1 VILRH
6 IIAITWK
13 DLKILVRDRGALAV
27 LFAMPVG
34 FVLVMT
40 TALGGLFGGGE
51 SAISVL
57 VVSEDKG
64 YLSTQIVEG
73 LKVAE
78 GFKVETEWEGQP
90 LTRAKAEELII
101 SQKRQLAV
109 ILPADFSQYI
119 LGDALP
125 SQSSELQTTTI
136 QLMVDPALSPEFTGP
151 IVGTLQGLLLQALMP
166 VGIERL
172 LDQIAP
178 GMPQEQ
184 RLIFIEQARQGM
196 LIGMSIEQITP
207 PGMSL
212 RQLPN
217 TTQQN
222 VPSYTLFG
230 VFFICQVIALSLI
243 REKQDGTFRRLLAA
257 PLSKSAL
264 LIGKLLPYYLV
275 NLIQIVLIF
284 AAGIWIVPL
293 LGNPALNLGAH
304 PEGLIVVSLAAA
316 AAASGLGLLV
326 ATLVKTAEATGG
338 LSALIAVMMAGVGGC
353 FVPAF
358 VMPNFMQ
365 TLSKLVPHAWA
376 LQGYQDI
383 LVRGYGLS
391 QVMPEVGVLLIFA
404 IAFFGLALWRFRFD

>member
-1 VILRH
+1 MLRH

-13 DLKILVRDRGALAV
+13 DLKILVRNRAALAV

-40 TALGGLFGGGE
+40 TALGGLFGGGK
-51 SAISVL
+51 SAIPVL
-57 VVSEDKG
+57 VVNEDKG
-64 YLSTQIVEG
+64 YLSTQIIEG
-73 LKVAE
+73 LKAAE
-78 GFKVETEWEGQP
+78 GFKVETEWEGQS
-90 LTRAKAEELII
+90 LTTAKAEELII
-101 SQKRQLAV
+101 SRKHQLAL
-109 ILPADFSQYI
+109 IFPADFSQNI
-119 LGDALP
+119 LGSASP
-125 SQSSELQTTTI
+125 SQSLQPQATTI
-136 QLMVDPALSPEFTGP
+136 QLMVDPALSPQFTGP
-151 IVGTLQGLLLQALMP
+151 IVGTLQGLLLQALTP

-172 LDQIAP
+172 LDQTAP
-178 GMPQEQ
+178 GMSQQQ
-184 RLIFIEQARQGM
+184 RQAIVEQARQGM
-196 LIGMSIEQITP
+196 LSGTSIEQITP
-207 PGMSL
+207 PGMSV

-230 VFFICQVIALSLI
+230 VFFICQVIGLSFI

-304 PEGLIVVSLAAA
+304 PEGLIVVSLATA

-326 ATLVKTAEATGG
+326 AALVKTPEATGG
-338 LSALIAVMMAGVGGC
+338 VGALIAVMMAAIGGC

-365 TLSKLVPHAWA
+365 TLSKIVPHAWA
-376 LQGYQDI
+376 LQGYQDV
-383 LVRGYGLS
+383 LVRGYNLG
-391 QVMPEVGVLLIFA
+391 QVMPEVGVLLIFVA
-404 IAFFGLALWRFRFD
+404 VFFGFALWRFRFD